1 VNLYNEWEKFPAQ
14 WTRNLIDAGH
24 LPPGIVSQMDIRKI
38 NPAMIKDY
46 DQCHFFNGIGGWSY
60 ALKLAGLSD
69 VPGIWTG
76 SCPCQ
81 PFSTA
86 GKGRGEEDERHL
98 WPYFRRLIEFGKPAI
113 VFGEQVASP
122 AGRDWLSG
130 VRADLEKLGYAVGA
144 ADISAAGLGAPHIR
158 QRLYWGAV
166 ERVSYLQGGR
176 LWVRRGSGKKESFS
190 PIGERGLER
199 VSDVQ
204 GQRHERQKTP
214 TEATRGKEPCD
225 SQRVR
230 NLYGN
235 GCDWPWGD
243 YEILHFADQK
253 ARRIKPGIVPVVDG
267 FPGRVGQVRAYGNA
281 IVPQVAAVFIESFM
295 ESIFESGGK

>member
-1 VNLYNEWEKFPAQ
+1 MNLYNEWEKFPAQ

-166 ERVSYLQGGR
+166 
-176 LWVRRGSGKKESFS
+176 
-190 PIGERGLER
+190 R

-281 IVPQVAAVFIESFM
+281 IVPQVAAVFIASFM
-295 ESIFESGGK
+295 ESIFESEKK